1 MKTIQASVANA
12 AEKKDLLAK
21 LESVVEDKKKNE
33 DALKSHA
40 QELRQQLILM
50 QTKLDRAGELDK
62 DLHEK
67 LKVAEIAHR
76 EKVEEFKKIID
87 GLKSEIQDREAKIE
101 AANKESKQHER
112 ESLKQHDAI
121 NRLEAKVDA
130 LNNELESSKNQCV
143 QWQRE
148 CDMAKASE
156 QNSRNEADAA
166 KDERMKE
173 EKARSLSEQAAADAR
188 RKCEEAL
195 AEAAENKQNKKLA
208 EQALEVKEAELKD
221 VTHKAQLMEK
231 DFREALKH
239 EKEEHAAT
247 EDRLEKLKQQS
258 FDLYNAY
265 TTTMQQLE
273 EYRAAL
279 ERESQESANLHAALA
294 KQKEEAA
301 RDALRTRSSKFIA
314 PPPGYAG
321 SPSPSRRPG
330 VSINDMDDL
339 RSPPSF
345 D

>member
-1 MKTIQASVANA
+1 MANA
-12 AEKKDLLAK
+12 AEKKDLLTK
-21 LESVVEDKKKNE
+21 LESVMEEKKKNE
-33 DALKSHA
+33 DALKAHA
-40 QELRQQLILM
+40 QELKQQIILL
-50 QTKLDRAGELDK
+50 QTKLDRAAELDK

-76 EKVEEFKKIID
+76 EKGEEYKKTID
-87 GLKSEIQDREAKIE
+87 GLKSEIQDRDAKIE
-101 AANKESKQHER
+101 SASKEMKQHER

-121 NRLEAKVDA
+121 NRLEAKVDS
-130 LNNELESSKNQCV
+130 LNNELDSAKNQCV

-148 CDMAKASE
+148 CDMAKAAE
-156 QNSRNEADAA
+156 QNSRSEAEAA
-166 KDERMKE
+166 REERMKE
-173 EKARSLSEQAAADAR
+173 EKSRAMSETHAADAR
-188 RKCEEAL
+188 RKCEEAI
-195 AEAAENKQNKKLA
+195 AEAAENKQNRKLA
-208 EQALEVKEAELKD
+208 EQALEVKEAELKE

-231 DFREALKH
+231 DFRDALKH

-265 TTTMQQLE
+265 TSTMQQLE

-279 ERESQESANLHAALA
+279 ERESQEAANLHAALA

-301 RDALRTRSSKFIA
+301 RDALRSRTAKFIA
-314 PPPGYAG
+314 PPAGYVG
-321 SPSPSRRPG
+321 SPSPSRARPG